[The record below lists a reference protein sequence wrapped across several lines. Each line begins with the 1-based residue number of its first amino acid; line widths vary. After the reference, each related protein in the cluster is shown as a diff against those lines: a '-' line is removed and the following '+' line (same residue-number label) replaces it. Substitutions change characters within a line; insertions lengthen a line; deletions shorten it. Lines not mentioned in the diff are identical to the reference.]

1 MTCYI
6 YGQIFVT
13 CFHWETRYYAGFFC
27 FFTSYLVKAHVFPLL
42 SVWLLRPKFFGC
54 CILPT
59 FPKLLKDLS
68 TTWFLTL
75 LLLLIY
81 ILTKGLYAIDHL
93 KIQFQ
98 NMCIFIILAYTFIS
112 QGHLSII
119 QNFYI
124 NIFFVLISFTF
135 QETFFFFFSMKWLSL
150 SFLNFPYNLI
160 IDLFARVIIN
170 NGNV

>member
-1 MTCYI
+1 ME
-6 YGQIFVT
+6 QILFFLPRTQSKQSFLNDLLHLRTDICNMLSLRNSVL
-13 CFHWETRYYAGFFC
+13 RSFFC
-27 FFTSYLVKAHVFPLL
+27 LFFFTSYIVKAHVFPLL
-42 SVWLLRPKFFGC
+42 SVWSLKPKFFGC
-54 CILPT
+54 CILPM

-119 QNFYI
+119 QNFYM
-124 NIFFVLISFTF
+124 NIFFVIISFTF
-135 QETFFFFFSMKWLSL
+135 QETFFFFFSWSGCLSL
-150 SFLNFPYNLI
+150 F
-160 IDLFARVIIN
+160 
-170 NGNV
+170 